1 MECVHSETVNIN
13 WFGGSPAARRVRAVI
28 IATDD
33 ELTSLELTSLELTS
47 LELSGEDV
55 DGLDE
60 NDVLAVGSMIIS
72 PTKNY
77 IAFEDG
83 VFTEKTTG
91 TSGSSET

>member
-33 ELTSLELTSLELTS
+33 ELTSLELTS